1 MRSGGGNGE
10 EFAREPDRRAVRL
23 NRAADVLITGGRVWT
38 GLGCPVGDDAPD
50 SIAIRDGRIAGVGRQ
65 DSLRALADDRTVTV
79 DAGGRRVIP
88 GLIDSH
94 MHAVRAGLTY
104 LDELDWT
111 QVPSV
116 TEALATVRATAA
128 DRPQGSWITAL
139 GGWHAGQFTE
149 NRLPDLAELDAAAPR
164 HPVFIYPV
172 YGHQDYGVLN
182 TAALRALGWTGRCAD
197 PDGGVLHR
205 RPDGSPDGR
214 LSGVGAY
221 QQVSH
226 VALHPA
232 PARAEASTRAFF
244 ARLASLGLTGVVD
257 AGGLG
262 IQPSSYRA
270 VWAVWRAGALPLRVR
285 LNVGAATRG
294 AERAEIGAW
303 QSYLTPGM
311 GDDMLSVL
319 GIGEIVHFGCH
330 DWVGMA
336 PLDIA
341 DDDYAAFVGTVRD
354 AALQGWPVT
363 VHAILDSS
371 VSRILDAIEEV
382 AADVPLSGLRWSLCH
397 AECISTANLRRVR
410 GLGLGLAVQS
420 RLGQKAAVCAAQWGD
435 EAVRN
440 GPPLGDIA
448 ELGIPFGAGTDSTRD
463 ASYNPWQALRWF
475 VTGLPYD
482 SRGPRRA
489 ERHCLDRAAAL
500 DAYTRGSAW
509 FSFEDDRRGS
519 LVPGSYA
526 DLAVLSAD
534 YFTVAPDDIP
544 AVSADLTIVGGRIVH
559 VSDPFGGLPLQSAA
573 RRAAPPATP

>member
-1 MRSGGGNGE
+1 
-10 EFAREPDRRAVRL
+10 VRL
-23 NRAADVLITGGRVWT
+23 SRAADLLITGGRVWT

-50 SIAIRDGRIAGVGRQ
+50 AIAIRDGRIAAVGHLDR
-65 DSLRALADDRTVTV
+65 LRALADEETLTV
-79 DAGGRRVIP
+79 DVGGRRVVP

-111 QVPSV
+111 QMPSV
-116 TEALATVRATAA
+116 TRALATVRAAAA
-128 DRPQGSWITAL
+128 DRPYGSWVTAL

-149 NRLPDLAELDAAAPR
+149 DRLPDIAELDDAAPR

-182 TAALRALGWTGRCAD
+182 TAALQALGWTGQCAD
-197 PDGGVLHR
+197 PAGGMLHR

-214 LSGVGAY
+214 LSGVAAY
-221 QQVSH
+221 QQVTQL
-226 VALHPA
+226 ALRPA
-232 PARAEASTRAFF
+232 PARAEESTRAFL
-244 ARLASLGLTGVVD
+244 ARLAGLGLTGVVD

-262 IQPSSYRA
+262 MLPTSYRA
-270 VWAVWRAGALPLRVR
+270 VWAVWRSGAMPVRVR

-294 AERAEIGAW
+294 AEPAEIAAW
-303 QSYLTPGM
+303 QSYLMPGM
-311 GDDMLSVL
+311 GDDLLSVL
-319 GIGEIVHFGCH
+319 GIGEVVNFGCH
-330 DWVGMA
+330 DWVGMT
-336 PLDIA
+336 PLEIG
-341 DDDYAAFVGTVRD
+341 DDDYAAFVATVRE
-354 AALQGWPVT
+354 AALQRWPVT

-371 VSRILDAIEEV
+371 VTRILDAIEEV
-382 AADVPLSGLRWSLCH
+382 GTDLPIADLRWSLCH
-397 AECISTANLRRVR
+397 AECISQANLRRVR
-410 GLGLGLAVQS
+410 DLGLGLAVQS
-420 RLGQKAAVCAAQWGD
+420 RLGQKAMVCAGRWGE

-440 GPPLGDIA
+440 GPPIGDIA

-482 SRGPRRA
+482 QRGPRRA

-509 FSFEDDRRGS
+509 FSFEEDRRGS
-519 LVPGSYA
+519 LVPGSFA

-534 YFTVAPDDIP
+534 YFTVPQDEIP
-544 AVSADLTIVGGRIVH
+544 WLTADLTIVGGRIVH
-559 VSDPFGGLPLQSAA
+559 ASGPFGGLPLQSAT
-573 RRAAPPATP
+573 RRAAPAAAC